1 MNGVPRTASASSAD
15 TSGEKWTADPGALA
29 ASYAW
34 TRLSAGVLLGVTHV
48 LGNRLHSLGF
58 LRSVPA
64 PGEALDEESS
74 KQVEREIDVCDGL
87 TMRYR
92 QLVLC
97 GHETPVPALML
108 DSLTEALVLRALHAD
123 SRSRDV
129 AVNVNGHSPAVLVA
143 PTALTQALLLVMVA
157 LTCHEAARADE
168 VPMVDIEGTADSCT
182 VRICAAGGVP
192 DGDVALAMDAAAWL
206 LRDTRPAPT
215 ISRRSTSEWTAVTIS
230 LPSLDSSR
238 RAESSST

>member
-1 MNGVPRTASASSAD
+1 MNGAPRTASAPSVE
-15 TSGEKWTADPGALA
+15 TSGGKWTADPGALA

-58 LRSVPA
+58 LSSVPA
-64 PGEALDEESS
+64 PGEALDAESS
-74 KQVEREIDVCDGL
+74 KQAEHEIDVCDGL

-108 DSLTEALVLRALHAD
+108 DSLTEALALRALHAD
-123 SRSRDV
+123 SRGDV

-157 LTCHEAARADE
+157 MTCHEAARADE

-182 VRICAAGGVP
+182 VRMCAAGGVP

-206 LRDTRPAPT
+206 LRGTRPAPT
-215 ISRRSTSEWTAVTIS
+215 ISRRTTSEWTAVTIS

-238 RAESSST
+238 RTESSST